1 MTEIYWKR
9 YYPFI
14 LICVLEFIV
23 STNFNLGFSQS
34 EYNWKEIQE
43 IKIPNNT
50 DNWFVDG
57 QQNMYFVQNEQIKKI
72 SINNIS
78 VSQSIKEIQSID
90 QLIPINGLK
99 VMLFS
104 QSQQMICITDNTMTT
119 NGECIPLE
127 DLTILNATH
136 ISISKRPDLV
146 WIYDEINSTLYLY
159 NYVRKQFLQSVS
171 NLKGILKIQGTITIY
186 ESQNAM
192 WLLNEK
198 GTGFLLDDYMNAIRQ
213 INVSGNLFLPMG
225 DELYFVRENQLFILN
240 EFSEEKLIISLE
252 KNDKIKQIREGG
264 GTLYLEFG
272 NRIHIFS
279 RSNN

>member
-119 NGECIPLE
+119 NGECIRLE

-213 INVSGNLFLPMG
+213 INVSRNLFLPMG